1 MTQAIEIHDLSK
13 IYRGKKM
20 QKVVALNNLSLD
32 VAPGQVF
39 GFLGPNGA
47 GKSTTIKLLTGQI
60 RPTVGSATLF
70 GVPVVK
76 TEARRNLGYLPENP
90 SFYDFLTAFE
100 YLNFVGKVFLMSG
113 RTLAAEIE
121 RVLELVDLTEAAKR
135 PIRGYSKGMVQ
146 RLGIAQAVL
155 HDPDLYILD
164 EPMSGLDPIGR
175 ALVKD
180 IIIDLKKQGK
190 TIFFS
195 THITNDV
202 ELVCDRFA
210 ILNKG
215 HLEVTATVDEVI
227 DVVVGGYS
235 VVHIDGTGEEA
246 IVHCSEQ
253 KLTSAIQSVLKDGG
267 RIEKVIPQRRS
278 LEDFFLSTVQ
288 KVNCDSE

>member
-1 MTQAIEIHDLSK
+1 MITAIEICGLSK

-20 QKVVALNNLSLD
+20 QKVTALDNLNLE

-60 RPTVGSATLF
+60 KPSGGSATLF

-76 TEARRNLGYLPENP
+76 TEARKNLGYLPENP
-90 SFYDFLTAFE
+90 SFYDFLTASE
-100 YLNFVGKVFLMSG
+100 YLNFVGKVFFMPEKSLKD
-113 RTLAAEIE
+113 EIE
-121 RVLELVDLTEAAKR
+121 RVLELVDLTAAAKR

-146 RLGIAQAVL
+146 RLGIAQVIL
-155 HDPDLYILD
+155 HNPDLYLLD

-180 IIIDLKKQGK
+180 IIVDLKKQGK

-215 HLEVTATVDEVI
+215 HLEVTASVAEIVDAVT
-227 DVVVGGYS
+227 GGYS
-235 VVHIDGTGEEA
+235 VFYLDNQEGESIA
-246 IVHCSEQ
+246 QCSEGE
-253 KLTSAIQSVLKDGG
+253 LTNTIQSILGDGS
-267 RIEKVIPQRRS
+267 RVDKVIPQRRS
-278 LEDFFLSTVQ
+278 LEEFFLNTV
-288 KVNCDSE
+288 KKANNDSG

>member
-1 MTQAIEIHDLSK
+1 MTQAIEIHDLGK
-13 IYRGKKM
+13 TYRGKKM
-20 QKVVALNNLSLD
+20 QKVVALNNLSLE

-60 RPTVGSATLF
+60 KPSAGSATLF
-70 GVPVVK
+70 GTPVVK

-90 SFYDFLTAFE
+90 SFYDFLTAYE
-100 YLNFVGKVFLMSG
+100 YLYFVGKVFSMS
-113 RTLAAEIE
+113 RKTLTAEIV
-121 RVLELVDLTEAAKR
+121 RVLEVVDLTAAAKR

-155 HDPDLYILD
+155 HGPDLYILD

-180 IIIDLKKQGK
+180 IIVDLKKQGK

-202 ELVCDRFA
+202 ESVCDRFA

-215 HLEVTATVDEVI
+215 NLEVTATVDEII
-227 DVVVGGYS
+227 DVVGGYS
-235 VVHIDGTGEEA
+235 VVYIDNKGKA
-246 IVHCSEQ
+246 SVHCSE
-253 KLTSAIQSVLKDGG
+253 KELTNTIQSVLQSGG
-267 RIEKVIPQRRS
+267 RVEKVIPQRRS
-278 LEDFFLSTVQ
+278 LEEFFLSTVQ
-288 KVNCDSE
+288 EANGDSE